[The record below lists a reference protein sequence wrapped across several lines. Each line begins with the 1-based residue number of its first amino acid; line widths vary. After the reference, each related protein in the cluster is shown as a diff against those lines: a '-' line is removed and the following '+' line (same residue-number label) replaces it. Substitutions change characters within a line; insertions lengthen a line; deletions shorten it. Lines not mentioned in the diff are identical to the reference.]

1 MRACHSLRRHDRL
14 LLGAASIDV
23 EAAAAP
29 DVPRHAR
36 GQQAALSLT
45 LLGLGAFLVTAD
57 SRVVNPLLP
66 LIAADFRTDIGRAG
80 FLVTAYTIPY
90 GLFQL
95 LYGPLGDRLGKG
107 RVITGAMFLFAV
119 GTAACA
125 LAPTLLLL
133 NLLRFLTGMAAA
145 AMIPLSL
152 AYIGDA
158 VAYGERQAAIGKFLT
173 AIALGQM
180 LSTSLGGVV
189 GDFLSWR
196 YIFLAYGVVS
206 LVVALYFWR
215 AAAAARE
222 EPVLAAPA
230 RGTTLQRYAILLGDP
245 VARLVLFAVFV
256 EGAFFYGGFAYAGSY
271 LRERFNLLYLL
282 IGLLLG
288 GFGIGSLVYSRA
300 VRWLV
305 RRLGEPGMILTGGCL
320 VALCYAALPLLP
332 AWWLF
337 IPLSITLGLGF
348 SMMHSTLQT
357 KATELAPAARGTA
370 VSLFAFSLF
379 LGQGIG
385 AALLGLLVNRQ
396 AYDVM
401 FDLSGGVIA
410 ILAIAVALRLRGFA
424 RQPALA

>member
-1 MRACHSLRRHDRL
+1 MKRA
-14 LLGAASIDV
+14 V
-23 EAAAAP
+23 AAP
-29 DVPRHAR
+29 TSSSPAT
-36 GQQAALSLT
+36 GYLELSLT
-45 LLGLGAFLVTAD
+45 LLGLAAFLVTAD

-66 LIAADFRTDIGRAG
+66 LIAGEFRTDIGHAG

-107 RVITGAMFLFAV
+107 PVMTAAMFLFAA

-125 LAPTLLLL
+125 FAPTLLIL

-158 VAYGERQAAIGKFLT
+158 VAYAERQAAIGKYLA

-180 LSTSLGGVV
+180 MSTSLGGVV

-206 LVVALYFWR
+206 LMVASFFWR
-215 AAAAARE
+215 AAVGAPER
-222 EPVLAAPA
+222 PVATTSPQ
-230 RGTTLQRYAILLGDP
+230 RGTLQRYGLLLADP
-245 VARLVLFAVFV
+245 IARLVLFAVFV
-256 EGAFFYGGFAYAGSY
+256 EGAFFYGSFAYAGSF

-288 GFGIGSLVYSRA
+288 GFGVGTLIYSRA
-300 VRWLV
+300 VRRLV
-305 RRLGEPGMILTGGCL
+305 HRLGEPGMILAGGCT
-320 VALCYAALPLLP
+320 VAICYVGLSLMGS
-332 AWWLF
+332 WLFF
-337 IPLSITLGLGF
+337 IPLSIAFGLGF

-357 KATELAPAARGTA
+357 KATELSPAARGTA

-385 AALLGLLVNRQ
+385 AALLGLLVNRH
-396 AYDVM
+396 AYNVL
-401 FDLSGGVIA
+401 FSLSGAVIA
-410 ILAIAVALRLRGFA
+410 VLAVGVAWRLRRFA
-424 RQPALA
+424 RAATAT

>member
-1 MRACHSLRRHDRL
+1 MPR
-14 LLGAASIDV
+14 GATREHV
-23 EAAAAP
+23 
-29 DVPRHAR
+29 
-36 GQQAALSLT
+36 ALSLT

-66 LIAADFRTDIGRAG
+66 LIAAEFRTDIGRAG

-107 RVITGAMFLFAV
+107 RVMTGAMFLFAV

-158 VAYGERQAAIGKFLT
+158 VPYSERQAAIGRFLA

-196 YIFLAYGVVS
+196 YIFLVYGVVS
-206 LVVALYFWR
+206 LIVALFFWR
-215 AAAAARE
+215 AGAADRGQ
-222 EPVLAAPA
+222 PAPA
-230 RGTTLQRYAILLGDP
+230 TSSTSTTLQRYGLLLGDP
-245 VARLVLFAVFV
+245 VARLVLFAVFL
-256 EGAFFYGGFAYAGSY
+256 EGAFFYGGFAYAGSF

-288 GFGIGSLVYSRA
+288 GFGIGSLIYSRT

-305 RRLGEPGMILTGGCL
+305 RRLGEPGMILTGGCI

-332 AWWLF
+332 TWLFF
-337 IPLSITLGLGF
+337 IPLSVALGLGF

-385 AALLGLLVNRQ
+385 AALLGLFVNRQ
-396 AYDVM
+396 AYGAM
-401 FDLSGGVIA
+401 FDLSGAVLA
-410 ILAIAVALRLRGFA
+410 TLAIGVALRLRGFA
-424 RQPALA
+424 RQAAAA